1 MAMRRRVAWLALI
14 VALVTIGCTETQPTK
29 FYILSAETAPTGDA
43 IPRGP
48 KTPVV
53 GVANVALPGYL
64 DRPQIVS
71 RTSANAMDIDEF
83 HRWAEPLDSLFTRIL
98 AQNLSGNLGRDA
110 IVELAGNRS
119 GSFDYLVEIDV
130 LRFDSEAKERAV
142 LDARW
147 RLVDA
152 ARERVISRGQVI
164 ADEPID
170 APGDYE
176 AVVAA
181 MSRAE
186 AVLSREIAAA
196 IKAKP
201 R

>member
-29 FYILSAETAPTGDA
+29 FYILSAETAPTGGA
-43 IPRGP
+43 VPRGP

-53 GVANVALPGYL
+53 GVANAALPGYL